1 LIDTLNANRSWVV
14 WLAVG
19 MIAIS
24 MGFMLWIPVIPVGD
38 ADGGVSRIPRVE
50 FWLILVASLESIWNQ
65 WTAGGMP
72 TVSDR
77 FTNLGCSFLWLVVAF
92 YLGRP
97 VCRWD
102 RLGRTLG
109 QWAVAG
115 ICVACGSVVM
125 AWCILLNGLTFGLQS
140 RWGLMAWL
148 AGAVGLGFW
157 WNSRIP
163 NPNND
168 QYLFAN
174 SERDVSFSESWARRL
189 MGLTVLGIIWVLSL
203 ILAGA
208 SIPSYDADVREH
220 QNTASRLRFLAEDI
234 GPLEHLS
241 HANGPQGTAMPMLFW
256 MNVLIGQPTEP
267 MSIGN
272 VQTMIDASLIRQ
284 TIQCLQWFV
293 AMGLLASALSKAYG
307 YLASILT
314 VFAIASHPGLFELVR
329 LGGGAGEGGMW
340 LIAAAAI
347 ILSSQSNALP
357 IGSLACIGIG
367 AASHSFVLGVLV
379 TLPIILTTAFHR
391 GTDPLRRIG
400 LFVSIV
406 VAMIFMG
413 WAWSREGDW
422 DSDWVTRQFP
432 FFFMPWWQAGQ
443 GGLEAGARIVW
454 NSLVHSLHLVPLAL
468 LGIIVRRD
476 RAAWDAAI
484 GFVLW
489 CFLWWIGTAQQDR
502 DWVIAMPLLA
512 WPMANGTA
520 WLLERRQRVA
530 LSFIGGIP
538 LIWSVVVLCAW
549 PTSDNRIL
557 VPLNVLAPI
566 VPVGERAGEGRGTQ
580 AEDLAM
586 SVNGIWIDLEQEKQK
601 ERWLLVGSADAFRW
615 LPNVALASEE
625 AWGTEGFGFLVFD
638 WAGLRNLDQMTGSDR
653 SSVYRDRIQQ
663 WQRDGVLRLVAWDL
677 SSSQAQCFEVVNE

>member
-38 ADGGVSRIPRVE
+38 AEGGIARIPRAE
-50 FWLILVASLESIWNQ
+50 FWLILVASLETIWNQ

-72 TVSDR
+72 TISDR
-77 FTNLGCSFLWLVVAF
+77 FKNLGCACLWMVAAF

-102 RLGRTLG
+102 QLERSLGR
-109 QWAVAG
+109 WAVAG
-115 ICVACGSVVM
+115 ICVACGSAAM
-125 AWCILLNGLTFGLQS
+125 ALCVLLNGLTFGLQS
-140 RWGLMAWL
+140 RLGLMVWL

-163 NPNND
+163 KPNNEKHLD
-168 QYLFAN
+168 ARL
-174 SERDVSFSESWARRL
+174 EGDVSFSESWARRL
-189 MGLTVLGIIWVLSL
+189 MGLTVLGIIWVLAL
-203 ILAGA
+203 TLAGS

-220 QNTASRLRFLAEDI
+220 QNTASRLRYLAEDI

-267 MSIGN
+267 MSIGT

-293 AMGLLASALSKAYG
+293 ALGLLVSALSKAYG

-340 LIAAAAI
+340 LIAAAA
-347 ILSSQSNALP
+347 LMFSSQSSTLP
-357 IGSLACIGIG
+357 IGSLTCIGLG
-367 AASHSFVLGVLV
+367 AASHSLVLGMLV
-379 TLPIILTTAFHR
+379 TFPFLLTMAFHR
-391 GTDPLRRIG
+391 GINPLRRIV
-400 LFVSIV
+400 LFISIV
-406 VAMIFMG
+406 AVVVFFEWVWG
-413 WAWSREGDW
+413 RGGGW
-422 DSDWVTRQFP
+422 DSDWVARQFP

-476 RAAWDAAI
+476 RAARDAAI
-484 GFVLW
+484 GFGLW
-489 CFLWWIGTAQQDR
+489 CLLWWIGTAQQDR
-502 DWVIAMPLLA
+502 DWVIAIPLLA
-512 WPMANGTA
+512 WPMANGIA
-520 WLLERRQRVA
+520 WLLDRRQRLA
-530 LSFIGGIP
+530 LSVIGGIP

-566 VPVGERAGEGRGTQ
+566 VPAGERAGEGRGKE
-580 AEDLAM
+580 AEDLAL
-586 SVNGIWIDLEQEKQK
+586 SVNQIWIDLDQDKQK

-615 LPNVALASEE
+615 LPNVALAGEE
-625 AWGTEGFGFLVFD
+625 AWGTEGLRFLVFD
-638 WAGLRNLDQMTGSDR
+638 WAGLRNLDQVTGIDR

-663 WQRDGVLRLVAWDL
+663 WQRVGVLRPVAWDL